1 MRIIGRALLIIAVFA
16 AFLDAPAVFAD
27 GAVTPGSF
35 DAIST
40 LRPAP
45 SMPQPKVAVVAPE
58 HDGLFEAV
66 NETTYVVGPGDYF
79 QITYGGKAEMAF
91 VNSEG
96 IVVIGTLPAL
106 SVGGKTLLQ
115 AKQEIRR
122 SVSAQFKGDRIDVT
136 LAQAK
141 VFQVSIT
148 GEVGAP
154 GIYTVATGTRVA
166 SLLDRVGGFSFLA
179 TRGLRITSSS
189 GATRELDLGEYYRT
203 GDLSQNPDLN
213 QGDRVFAP
221 SVDLSGN
228 VVYVRNESGTRVV
241 QALPGEN
248 LEQIL
253 RRFQNF
259 RNGWEWLDVRIYQD
273 GRYRETVER
282 KDASAYIPHPGDVLE
297 VQSSK
302 NVVFV
307 GGMVLQP
314 GYFAYNPS
322 FNVQD
327 YIALAGVTV
336 GTGNA
341 TRGVEV
347 IDAQGKVRKI
357 DAKSGPLHP
366 GDHIVVPRS
375 GEAATRDYVG
385 LFSSISGVAVALAT
399 LYVLIGTQ

>member
-1 MRIIGRALLIIAVFA
+1 MRIIGRALLVIAVFA

-27 GAVTPGSF
+27 GVVTPGSF

-45 SMPQPKVAVVAPE
+45 SMPQPKVVAVAPE
-58 HDGLFEAV
+58 RDGLFEAV

-79 QITYGGKAEMAF
+79 QIMYGGKADMAF

-96 IVVIGTLPAL
+96 VIIVGALPAL

-122 SVSAQFKGDRIDVT
+122 AVSGQFKGDHIDVT

-141 VFQVSIT
+141 VFQVSVA

-154 GIYTVATGTRVA
+154 GIYTVATGARVA
-166 SLLDRVGGFSFLA
+166 GLLDHAGGFSFLA

-189 GATRELDLGEYYRT
+189 GTTREVDLGEYYRS
-203 GDLSQNPDLN
+203 GDLSQNPYVN
-213 QGDRVFAP
+213 QGDRIFAP
-221 SVDLSGN
+221 AVDLSGN

-241 QALPGEN
+241 QAMPGEN

-253 RRFQNF
+253 RRYQNF
-259 RNGWEWLDVRIYQD
+259 RNGWEWLDVRVYED
-273 GRYRETVER
+273 GRYRETVAR
-282 KDASAYIPHPGDVLE
+282 KNASSYVPRPGDVLE
-297 VQSSK
+297 VQSAK

-314 GYFAYNPS
+314 GYFGYNPA

-336 GTGNA
+336 GTGSA
-341 TRGVEV
+341 TRSVEV
-347 IDAQGKVRKI
+347 IDAQGKIRRV